1 MGTCYTVPMGTRS
14 RQATK
19 MKSSDPAAEAVAKP
33 PQQAAARDEEIL
45 QAAFDVCTEKGFHG
59 ATMLDAASR
68 ARASKATLYARYPS
82 KEALFEALM
91 AWATRQGTDAL
102 DAIAADETLDPLT
115 ALHRL
120 AAQLLALMLQPK
132 KLALFR
138 IAVAEGN
145 RLSPVGRTYSA
156 FTRDHGMERVRA
168 IVARLVK
175 QGLIEIDD
183 RAEFGHSF
191 IGLLQGELFTRALL
205 GTIPSPGREE
215 IDRHAKRAVTRL
227 MRAYAPSGPRKA

>member
-1 MGTCYTVPMGTRS
+1 MGTCYTVPMGTQS
-14 RQATK
+14 RRAK
-19 MKSSDPAAEAVAKP
+19 MKRSDPAAKP
-33 PQQAAARDEEIL
+33 PQADSAREEEIL
-45 QAAFDVCTEKGFHG
+45 QAAFDVFTEKGFHG
-59 ATMLDAASR
+59 ARMLDVASR

-91 AWATRQGTDAL
+91 AWSTRQGTDAL

-168 IVARLVK
+168 IVARLLK

-205 GTIPSPGREE
+205 GTIPTPSREE
-215 IDRHAKRAVTRL
+215 IDRHARRAVTRL
-227 MRAYAPSGPRKA
+227 MRAYAPSGRHRA

>member
-1 MGTCYTVPMGTRS
+1 
-14 RQATK
+14 

-33 PQQAAARDEEIL
+33 PQEASAREEEIL
-45 QAAFDVCTEKGFHG
+45 RAAFDVFTEKGFHG
-59 ATMLDAASR
+59 ATMLDVASR
-68 ARASKATLYARYPS
+68 AHASKATLYARYPI

-91 AWATRQGTDAL
+91 AWGTRQGTDAL

-115 ALHRL
+115 ALHRF

-145 RLSPVGRTYSA
+145 RLSAVGRTYSA

-168 IVARLVK
+168 IVARLLK

-183 RAEFGHSF
+183 RAEFEHSF
-191 IGLLQGELFTRALL
+191 IGLLQGELFMRALL
-205 GTIPSPGREE
+205 GTTPSPGREE
-215 IDRHAKRAVTRL
+215 VDRHARRSVTRL
-227 MRAYAPSGPRKA
+227 MRAYAASGPHRA

>member
-1 MGTCYTVPMGTRS
+1 
-14 RQATK
+14 

-33 PQQAAARDEEIL
+33 PQEASAREEEIL
-45 QAAFDVCTEKGFHG
+45 RAAFDVFTEKGFHG
-59 ATMLDAASR
+59 ATMLDVASR

-138 IAVAEGN
+138 IAVAEGD
-145 RLSPVGRTYSA
+145 RLSAVGRTYSA
-156 FTRDHGMERVRA
+156 FTRDHGVECVRA
-168 IVARLVK
+168 IVARLLK
-175 QGLIEIDD
+175 QKRIEIDD

-205 GTIPSPGREE
+205 GTIPSPHRDE
-215 IDRHAKRAVTRL
+215 IDRHARRVVTRL
-227 MRAYAPSGPRKA
+227 MRAYAASSPRRT

>member
-1 MGTCYTVPMGTRS
+1 MGTGYTVPMGTQS
-14 RQATK
+14 RRAT
-19 MKSSDPAAEAVAKP
+19 MKRSDPAAKP
-33 PQQAAARDEEIL
+33 PQENCAREEEIL
-45 QAAFDVCTEKGFHG
+45 QAAFDVFTEKGFHG
-59 ATMLDAASR
+59 ARMLDVASR

-91 AWATRQGTDAL
+91 AWSTRQGTEAL

-115 ALHRL
+115 ALHRF

-138 IAVAEGN
+138 IAVAEGD
-145 RLSPVGRTYSA
+145 RLSAVGRTYSA
-156 FTRDHGMERVRA
+156 FTRDHGVECVRA
-168 IVARLVK
+168 IVARLLK
-175 QGLIEIDD
+175 QKRIEIDD

-205 GTIPSPGREE
+205 GTIPAPGRQE
-215 IDRHAKRAVTRL
+215 IERHARRAVTRL
-227 MRAYAPSGPRKA
+227 MRAYAPSA

>member
-1 MGTCYTVPMGTRS
+1 MGTRYTVPMGTPS
-14 RQATK
+14 RRAR
-19 MKSSDPAAEAVAKP
+19 MKRSDPAVKP
-33 PQQAAARDEEIL
+33 PHEDSAREEEIL
-45 QAAFDVCTEKGFHG
+45 QAAFDVFTEKGFHG
-59 ATMLDAASR
+59 ARMLDVASR
-68 ARASKATLYARYPS
+68 ARASKATLYACYPS

-91 AWATRQGTDAL
+91 AWSTRQGTDAL

-168 IVARLVK
+168 IVARLLK

-205 GTIPSPGREE
+205 GTIPTPGREE
-215 IDRHAKRAVTRL
+215 IDRHARRAVTRL
-227 MRAYAPSGPRKA
+227 MRAYAASGRHKS

>member
-1 MGTCYTVPMGTRS
+1 MRRS
-14 RQATK
+14 
-19 MKSSDPAAEAVAKP
+19 AETAVAKP
-33 PQQAAARDEEIL
+33 PEETRAREEEIL
-45 QAAFDVCTEKGFHG
+45 QAAFDVFTEKGFHG
-59 ATMLDAASR
+59 ARMLDVASR
-68 ARASKATLYARYPS
+68 ARASKTTLYARYPS

-91 AWATRQGTDAL
+91 AWSTRQGTDAL

-115 ALHRL
+115 ALHRF

-145 RLSPVGRTYSA
+145 RLSAVGRTYSA
-156 FTRDHGMERVRA
+156 FTRDHGTERVRT
-168 IVARLVK
+168 IVARLLK
-175 QGLIEIDD
+175 HRLIEIND

-191 IGLLQGELFTRALL
+191 IGLLQGELFMRALL

-215 IDRHAKRAVTRL
+215 IDRHARRAVTRL
-227 MRAYAPSGPRKA
+227 MRAYAPTGPHRA

>member
-14 RQATK
+14 RPANVKRPETIVAPPPEDATR
-19 MKSSDPAAEAVAKP
+19 EG
-33 PQQAAARDEEIL
+33 EIL
-45 QAAFDVCTEKGFHG
+45 QAAFDVFTEKGFHG
-59 ATMLDAASR
+59 ARMLDVASR

-91 AWATRQGTDAL
+91 AWSTRQGTDAL

-168 IVARLVK
+168 IVARLLK

-205 GTIPSPGREE
+205 GTIPPPSREE
-215 IDRHAKRAVTRL
+215 IDRHARRAVTRL
-227 MRAYAPSGPRKA
+227 IRAYAPSGPRRA

>member
-1 MGTCYTVPMGTRS
+1 MGTRYTVPMGTRS
-14 RQATK
+14 SQVKTK
-19 MKSSDPAAEAVAKP
+19 RPEP
-33 PQQAAARDEEIL
+33 PPEDLAREEEIL
-45 QAAFDVCTEKGFHG
+45 QAAFDVFAEKGFHG
-59 ATMLDAASR
+59 ARMLDVASR

-91 AWATRQGTDAL
+91 AWSTRQGAEAL

-138 IAVAEGN
+138 IAVAEGD
-145 RLSPVGRTYSA
+145 RLSRVGRTYGA

-175 QGLIEIDD
+175 QGSIEIDD

-205 GTIPSPGREE
+205 GTIPAPSREE
-215 IDRHAKRAVTRL
+215 IDRHAGRAVTRL
-227 MRAYAPSGPRKA
+227 MRAYAA

>member
-1 MGTCYTVPMGTRS
+1 MKRS
-14 RQATK
+14 DLA
-19 MKSSDPAAEAVAKP
+19 AKP
-33 PQQAAARDEEIL
+33 PQETPARDEEIL
-45 QAAFDVCTEKGFHG
+45 QAAFDVFAEKGFHG
-59 ATMLDAASR
+59 ARMLDVASR

-91 AWATRQGTDAL
+91 AWSTRQGTDAL

-115 ALHRL
+115 AMHRL

-138 IAVAEGN
+138 IAVAEGD
-145 RLSPVGRTYSA
+145 RLSAVGRSYSA

-168 IVARLVK
+168 IVARLLK

-191 IGLLQGELFTRALL
+191 IELPQGELFMRALL
-205 GTIPSPGREE
+205 GTIPSPAREE
-215 IDRHAKRAVTRL
+215 IDRHARRAVTRL
-227 MRAYAPSGPRKA
+227 MRAYVRRARAGPEDEIRPRSRSNQ

>member
-1 MGTCYTVPMGTRS
+1 MGTCYTVPVGTQS
-14 RQATK
+14 RRAT
-19 MKSSDPAAEAVAKP
+19 MKRSDPAAKP
-33 PQQAAARDEEIL
+33 PQEGSAREKEIL
-45 QAAFDVCTEKGFHG
+45 QAAFDVFTEQGFHG
-59 ATMLDAASR
+59 ARMLDVASR

-91 AWATRQGTDAL
+91 AWSTRQGTEAL
-102 DAIAADETLDPLT
+102 DAIAADRTLDPLA
-115 ALHRL
+115 ALHRF
-120 AAQLLALMLQPK
+120 AAHLLALMLQPK

-145 RLSPVGRTYSA
+145 RLSAVGRTYSA

-168 IVARLVK
+168 VVARLLK

-205 GTIPSPGREE
+205 GTIPAPSREE
-215 IDRHAKRAVTRL
+215 IDRHARRAVTRL
-227 MRAYAPSGPRKA
+227 IRAYAPSGRHRA

>member
-1 MGTCYTVPMGTRS
+1 MGTQS
-14 RQATK
+14 RQAKTLRPE
-19 MKSSDPAAEAVAKP
+19 PAVPSPSEDL
-33 PQQAAARDEEIL
+33 AREEEIL
-45 QAAFDVCTEKGFHG
+45 QAAFDVFAEKGFHG
-59 ATMLDAASR
+59 ARMLDVASR

-91 AWATRQGTDAL
+91 AWSTRQGTDAL

-120 AAQLLALMLQPK
+120 AAQLLALMLQAK

-138 IAVAEGN
+138 IAVAEGD
-145 RLSPVGRTYSA
+145 RLSKVGRTYSA
-156 FTRDHGMERVRA
+156 FTRDHGMECVRV

-175 QGLIEIDD
+175 QGSIKIDD

-205 GTIPSPGREE
+205 GTIATPSREE
-215 IDRHAKRAVTRL
+215 IERHARRAVTRL
-227 MRAYAPSGPRKA
+227 MRAYAA

>member
-1 MGTCYTVPMGTRS
+1 MKRS
-14 RQATK
+14 TEA
-19 MKSSDPAAEAVAKP
+19 AVAKP
-33 PQQAAARDEEIL
+33 PQEVPARAREEEIL
-45 QAAFDVCTEKGFHG
+45 RAAFDVFTEKGFHG
-59 ATMLDAASR
+59 ATMLDVASR
-68 ARASKATLYARYPS
+68 AHASKATLYARYPS
-82 KEALFEALM
+82 KEALFESLM
-91 AWATRQGTDAL
+91 AWTTRQGTDAL

-115 ALHRL
+115 ALHRF

-145 RLSPVGRTYSA
+145 RLSAVGRTYSA

-168 IVARLVK
+168 IVARLLK

-191 IGLLQGELFTRALL
+191 IGLLQGELFMRALL
-205 GTIPSPGREE
+205 GTIPTPGREE
-215 IDRHAKRAVTRL
+215 IDRHARRAVTRL
-227 MRAYAPSGPRKA
+227 MRAYAASGPHRARS

>member
-1 MGTCYTVPMGTRS
+1 MGTRS
-14 RQATK
+14 RQMEKKRPEPPAP
-19 MKSSDPAAEAVAKP
+19 SAAEDS
-33 PQQAAARDEEIL
+33 ARDEEIL
-45 QAAFDVCTEKGFHG
+45 QAAFDVFADKGFHG
-59 ATMLDAASR
+59 ATMLDVASR
-68 ARASKATLYARYPS
+68 ARASKATLYARYSS

-91 AWATRQGTDAL
+91 AWSTRQGTEAL

-115 ALHRL
+115 ALHRF

-138 IAVAEGN
+138 IAVAEGD
-145 RLSPVGRTYSA
+145 RLSKVGRTYSA
-156 FTRDHGMERVRA
+156 FTRDHGMACVRT

-175 QGLIEIDD
+175 QRSIEIDD

-205 GTIPSPGREE
+205 GTIPAPSREE
-215 IDRHAKRAVTRL
+215 IDRHARRAV
-227 MRAYAPSGPRKA
+227 

>member
-1 MGTCYTVPMGTRS
+1 MGTCYTVPMGTQSRRQEVRRS
-14 RQATK
+14 
-19 MKSSDPAAEAVAKP
+19 AAAVAKP
-33 PQQAAARDEEIL
+33 PQEAPAREEEIL
-45 QAAFDVCTEKGFHG
+45 QAAFDVFTEKGFHG
-59 ATMLDAASR
+59 ATMLDVASR

-145 RLSPVGRTYSA
+145 RLSAVGRTYSA

-168 IVARLVK
+168 IVARLLK

-215 IDRHAKRAVTRL
+215 IDRHARRAVTRL
-227 MRAYAPSGPRKA
+227 MRAYAPSGPHRA